1 MMREIS
7 ILSVSAL
14 NLAILVSY
22 CWLLYKKR
30 IKPALAMWVFFTIA
44 VAMCLVTYL
53 SSGHYTI
60 WDNILNA
67 TDLILDSTVAIA
79 IAIFGDRSSRFT
91 RFDKGCLVAV
101 LTIVLFWFITK
112 NHMVTNVL
120 VQSILVIAYF
130 PVVKRLYEA
139 KENTESFIVWIA
151 MLLAPLISLLSTKGI
166 LAYAYT
172 LRTVVCVGLLLL
184 LMLRVELA
192 KKRVER

>member
-1 MMREIS
+1 MRELS

-53 SSGHYTI
+53 SSSRFSI

-67 TDLILDSTVAIA
+67 TDLVLCATVAVAIA
-79 IAIFGDRSSRFT
+79 IWGDHTSRFT
-91 RFDKGCLVAV
+91 RFDRGCLVAV
-101 LTIVLFWFITK
+101 LCIVLFWGITQ
-112 NHMVTNVL
+112 NHVVTNVL
-120 VQSILVIAYF
+120 VQAILVIAYF
-130 PVVKRLYEA
+130 PVVRRLYEA
-139 KENTESFIVWIA
+139 KENTESFVIWIG
-151 MLLAPLISLLSTKGI
+151 MLLAPLLSLLSARGE
-166 LAYAYT
+166 LAYVYT
-172 LRTVVCVGLLLL
+172 LRAVVCVGVLLL

-192 KKRVER
+192 RKRSGR